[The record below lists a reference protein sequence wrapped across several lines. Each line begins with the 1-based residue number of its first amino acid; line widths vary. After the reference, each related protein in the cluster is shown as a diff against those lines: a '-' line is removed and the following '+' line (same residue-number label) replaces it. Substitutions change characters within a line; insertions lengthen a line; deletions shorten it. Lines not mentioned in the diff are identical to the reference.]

1 VQPDD
6 EVLLAVGDVAALD
19 VGPEVVEPP
28 EPAAL
33 AAPRQVGAL
42 RHVPPAAFA
51 MSLHVGGQHLV
62 LLAGPRA
69 SLDTFLGT
77 ARRPPPHRS
86 LCWPLMCLCAQLG
99 RRIYAR
105 AQWRW
110 STWPSDIHRARA
122 HVGTCKRGRVVALGS
137 VDDI

>member
-6 EVLLAVGDVAALD
+6 EVLLVVGEVAALD

-33 AAPRQVGAL
+33 AAPPQAGAL

-51 MSLHVGGQHLV
+51 MGLHVGGQHLV
-62 LLAGPRA
+62 LLGGPRA
-69 SLDTFLGT
+69 SLDTFPGV

-86 LCWPLMCLCAQLG
+86 LLVTDVCVRAAGPAYLCA
-99 RRIYAR
+99 R
-105 AQWRW
+105 A
-110 STWPSDIHRARA
+110 
-122 HVGTCKRGRVVALGS
+122 VAM
-137 VDDI
+137 VCVAK